1 MDNKF
6 FNTIYSRAQ
15 AKNRAHKWYAPPDA
29 TPSVAKTSNEAT
41 STRGVGGGYSVSPQ
55 SVIESQQM
63 LVGTPAQ
70 TSPTSYGPT
79 RKTTVDYYTGR
90 EYSGGPYGYRDAP
103 VDFATGEPIGS
114 PLSDVGFVQDD
125 GDYRVATLDDYDAMS
140 SYTGMGDAP
149 RDFVTSGEVA
159 VNTPIGAIGTANPVA
174 LDILDMLDGTAPF
187 GIASIMGP
195 TVMGARG
202 EPTALGSGMPSVFSR
217 QKVQKDYEVFEAI
230 KDGKPGYHQ
239 FYAGNQLVS
248 IAPTPSNKLRD
259 MVVDIGVPL
268 PEYTA
273 YGNVSIDQ
281 AKQMIG
287 GAKGIDPNTID
298 FSKGMDDE
306 GFGERL
312 VGWVPDVGGIAQAD
326 GAFID
331 SAGVRHSKAPAVKTY
346 AGLMAAR
353 YGTTTAAAN
362 LNALALKT
370 GNENYS
376 QLARDVAEGKVTAR
390 SYRDDSGNNL
400 GFETPTGGYV
410 TDNDG
415 NVVKTGSGG
424 YAVWGTGPASPEAV
438 LGDRVGDMS
447 GDSGVGIGDF
457 SVSLGGGYG
466 SMSGSDGLNYS
477 PEAQEATSRGDTFF
491 DAPSYDPGFDEG
503 DTGDTGGMDQA
514 TADSQGGSSFSSPFA
529 RGGRVERQEGTPD
542 AGEAVAPSGFIEK
555 PPTEVTPEET
565 VKDDVPMD
573 VEEQAFIM
581 PGASIEIMGIQD
593 YENMIAKAVEFAK
606 KKGID
611 IPENGGKMGKGE
623 VPLNV
628 SKGEGYISATLAKI
642 IGYDKLQKI
651 RKRGLAEV
659 ERRAAEAEQT
669 AQNEPAPTDAM
680 GRQMA
685 AAGTPGTGAQM
696 SDREWEGW
704 VRRSQG
710 MFGDFSRYKE
720 PEEPLPPRLLE
731 LISGITRGKDELS
744 TTDVGMGGTERQR
757 RVSEGLSFNQLTPE
771 KAQELYINFPT
782 VRNIILKD
790 VSGKQLEQAQE
801 ALRNAETI
809 LKSQIGDNVPQQ
821 NAAVSVDEA
830 FGDVMDIEGVL
841 ADILDGG
848 KKTPRVVSE
857 TKVIDPDEENP
868 RRSRRGNTGFV
879 SKSY

>member
-29 TPSVAKTSNEAT
+29 TPSVAKTPTSNEAT
-41 STRGVGGGYSVSPQ
+41 SIRGVGGGYSVSPQ

-259 MVVDIGVPL
+259 MVVDIGIPL

-410 TDNDG
+410 TDKNG

-457 SVSLGGGYG
+457 SVSVPGYTTVSGGG
-466 SMSGSDGLNYS
+466 DGGNDS
-477 PEAQEATSRGDTFF
+477 PS
-491 DAPSYDPGFDEG
+491 PS
-503 DTGDTGGMDQA
+503 TGG
-514 TADSQGGSSFSSPFA
+514 SHNYNGGSGGYDSYSDAGKAASDAGQTFFA

-857 TKVIDPDEENP
+857 TEVIDPDEENP
-868 RRSRRGNTGFV
+868 RRSRRKSTGFV